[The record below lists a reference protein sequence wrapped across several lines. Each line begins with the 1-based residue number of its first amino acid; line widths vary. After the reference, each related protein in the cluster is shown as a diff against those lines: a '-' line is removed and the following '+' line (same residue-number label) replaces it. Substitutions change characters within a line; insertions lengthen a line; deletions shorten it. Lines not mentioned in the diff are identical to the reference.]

1 MKYYAGFITAAI
13 LGVITWVFQQ
23 FGERFSKLVDMVYP
37 YVIRTVQAFL
47 AQWSSGVD
55 FLIWQ
60 LLAVALVVLA
70 IAVLVLV
77 IAMRRSVVAWAGWV
91 LAGVSLICLVHTLMF
106 GLNYHAGPLSDD
118 IRLEVGQY
126 TLDELKEATIYYRD
140 QANTFSELVRR
151 DDKGNVQ
158 FAEFETLAGQ
168 AGEGFQYL
176 TYERLYSVFAGS
188 TLPVKKLGLA
198 DLYTSM
204 GITGFTTGITGEAA
218 VNPQIPDVSL
228 PFTMAHEMAH
238 RMCIASERDA
248 NFAAFLACSANNS
261 LEFQYSAYFMA
272 YRYCYSALANIST
285 QASASATSEVSGG
298 VGLLLQR
305 DLAYYNTFFN
315 SHRNDTAT
323 RVADTVNDTYLR
335 TNGDKAGL
343 ASYGQVCDLLVN
355 WHIQEVVLPS
365 ITVEEKLFD
374 PYDETQVDLS
384 GITHARGN

>member
-37 YVIRTVQAFL
+37 YVIRTVQSYL

-60 LLAVALVVLA
+60 LLAVVAVVIA
-70 IAVLVLV
+70 VAVLVLV
-77 IAMRRSVVAWAGWV
+77 IVFRRSIISWSGWV
-91 LAGVSLICLVHTLMF
+91 LAGVAFVYLVHTLMF
-106 GLNYHAGPLSDD
+106 GLNYHAGPLSAD
-118 IRLEVGQY
+118 IRLEVAQY

-140 QANTFSELVRR
+140 QANTFSELVKR
-151 DDKGNVQ
+151 DEQGNVQ
-158 FAEFETLAGQ
+158 FAEFETLADQ
-168 AGEGFQYL
+168 AGEGFRHL
-176 TYERLYSVFAGS
+176 TYERSFSVFAGS

-204 GITGFTTGITGEAA
+204 GITGFTAGITGEAA
-218 VNPQIPDVSL
+218 VNPQIPDVAL

-248 NFAAFLACSANNS
+248 NFAAFLVCSHHTS
-261 LEFQYSAYFMA
+261 LEYQYSAYFNA
-272 YRYCYSALANIST
+272 YRYCYNALANIST
-285 QASASATSEVSGG
+285 QASASATSEVSSG
-298 VGLLLQR
+298 VGVLLQR

-315 SHRNDTAT
+315 SHRDEAAT
-323 RVADTVNDTYLR
+323 RLADTVNDTYLR
-335 TNGDKAGL
+335 TSGDKAGL
-343 ASYGQVCDLLVN
+343 ASYGRVCDLLVN

-374 PYDETQVDLS
+374 PYDESQVDLS
-384 GITHARGN
+384 GITHAR